1 MKRTGCPATG
11 YLAAVAA
18 VALVALSAGTGSA
31 ADCKARMESIA
42 KTNGDF
48 FSDRNTTFLN
58 NQPVL
63 RDLRNAAIRLQAQG
77 LEEAC
82 GNVVAAMED
91 AVEAYRAEDRKADAD
106 QEAAVEPEKVDP
118 AAGGNPAGGDPAPA
132 AAGQTATVPEKLS
145 DRSGGTGQVD
155 SAGLE
160 ARAVSFTNSAV
171 LRDTSDIEG
180 TDVYNFE
187 SERLG
192 NARSLLLG
200 NGQPTHLVLDHGG
213 FWAFGQRRIAIP
225 VEIVRWDPDWKAFLV
240 QLTEDQLEGAPIYDG
255 NDAVWT
261 AQANDEYYA
270 QLGD

>member
-1 MKRTGCPATG
+1 MKRTGYLATG
-11 YLAAVAA
+11 YLTAVTA
-18 VALVALSAGTGSA
+18 VTLVALSPGTVSA
-31 ADCKARMESIA
+31 ADCKARMEAIA
-42 KTNGDF
+42 KNDGDSFTN
-48 FSDRNTTFLN
+48 RNTTFLN

-82 GNVVAAMED
+82 ENVVAAMED
-91 AVEAYRAEDRKADAD
+91 AIEAYRAENRNANAD

-118 AAGGNPAGGDPAPA
+118 AGGGDPAGGDPAPA

-155 SAGLE
+155 SAELE

-180 TDVYNFE
+180 TEVYNFE

-200 NGQPTHLVLDHGG
+200 NGEPTHLVVDHGG

-225 VEIVRWDPDWKAFLV
+225 VEIVRWDPDWKTFLV
-240 QLTEDQLEGAPIYDG
+240 HLSEDQLEDAPNYDG
-255 NDAVWT
+255 KDATWT
-261 AQANDEYYA
+261 AQANDEFYA